1 MIKTI
6 QYQEKQI
13 HYRVVGKGSPIVLL
27 HGFGEDS
34 TIWDSQAKFLQKKYK
49 LIIPD
54 LPGSGQSELLA
65 ETRMESM
72 AEVVN
77 AIIEKEIHKAEKI
90 KLIGHSMGG
99 YIILAFMEKYDELV
113 DGFGLF
119 HSTAFADSEEKKIAR
134 KKSIDFIQ
142 QHGAY
147 EFLKTS
153 IPNLFAAKNHENKKE
168 EIQKLIAQGHNFSA
182 QALVSYYE
190 AMITRPDRT
199 MILKNTKVPVLFVMG
214 VYDNA
219 APVKD
224 MLQQCYL
231 PEKSYI
237 HIFQNAGH
245 MGMLEEVEK
254 SNRVFENFIADNSNE

>member
-1 MIKTI
+1 MNKSI
-6 QYQEKQI
+6 QYQQKKI
-13 HYRVVGKGSPIVLL
+13 HYRVVGKGNPVILL

-34 TIWDSQAKFLQKKYK
+34 SIWDYQVKHLQQKNK

-54 LPGSGQSELLA
+54 LPGSGQSALLA
-65 ETRMESM
+65 ETNMETM

-77 AIIEKEIHKAEKI
+77 AIVENEIHNAEKI

-99 YIILAFMEKYDELV
+99 YITLAFMEKYHTLV
-113 DGFGLF
+113 SGFGLF
-119 HSTAFADSEEKKIAR
+119 HSTAFADSEERKKAR
-134 KKSIDFIQ
+134 KKSIEFIQ

-153 IPNLFAAKNHENKKE
+153 IPNLFAEENHTIKKE
-168 EIQKLIAQGHNFSA
+168 EIKKLIEQGHNFSV

-190 AMITRPDRT
+190 AMINRPGRT
-199 MILKNTKVPVLFVMG
+199 MILKNAKVPVLFVMG

-245 MGMLEEVEK
+245 MSMLEEKEK
-254 SNRVFENFIADNSNE
+254 SNRVIDNFIQ